1 MKKDLSFSHYLDVL
15 KEFQHLWPLT
25 CNHFHCALT
34 PEHSVRMWYQE
45 HKCVPHVVFSCL
57 LLKNKT
63 SCHESIYPLTPIK
76 KKKKKN
82 IYSKTFPDAQAHLH
96 TCTETK
102 SLVFHLALF
111 GSTSLTFLAFS
122 TEC

>member
-25 CNHFHCALT
+25 CNHFHCVLT

-76 KKKKKN
+76 KKKKTYIQKPFLMLRL
-82 IYSKTFPDAQAHLH
+82 IYIHAQRQR
-96 TCTETK
+96 
-102 SLVFHLALF
+102 ALC
-111 GSTSLTFLAFS
+111 ST
-122 TEC
+122 